1 MDDIKELIEIISKRK
16 LSQIDIFDKSLISQK
31 DTLFSKLY
39 DGVASGE
46 IKTDDDAV
54 KYLYVVGNE
63 LPTENNK
70 VAYRRLKSRFK
81 QRLYNTLYFLDLN
94 QTNLA
99 DLAKKDYA
107 FCLNKLYLSN
117 LLLRY
122 ADNRNASI
130 TLVMEAYPIAQKYN
144 FYDLLKEFSFKLLIF
159 YGMNGKTKQYNEEII
174 RYENFKKE
182 YELEQSAQLIYSK
195 IYLMSNMTKYDPEIL
210 GQQMLVEIDKLIPL
224 YQASSSINTYFS
236 YIRSKLFYFEKFADN
251 VNMIAVCDEFLKNYN
266 NYKSSLLLQNYT
278 DVISLH
284 KLKSLFDVRELQK
297 SNELAMQLESNAR
310 SLNWLTVKEFQ
321 FKANLNYQINR
332 QVLDIAEE
340 VMSSQHYKSTTNPI
354 KERWL
359 LYHAYALLMF
369 QHANQI
375 TYKINIK
382 KLDNQ
387 LETLSQDKAEFNL
400 SFRILEIIYAIALN
414 DLDTAADKISLLEA
428 YQKRH
433 IKHEKYNRFILFLS
447 LLTQA
452 EKRGFNY
459 KELAKL
465 KPYLTL
471 KENFRMQYIN
481 MNEIVFFDKL
491 WEIILDML
499 KTNNNKL
506 FA

>member
-46 IKTDDDAV
+46 IQTDEDAV
-54 KYLYVVGNE
+54 KYLYTVPNE
-63 LPTENNK
+63 SPSENNK

-94 QTNLA
+94 QSNLA

-130 TLVMEAYPIAQKYN
+130 TLVLEAYPIALKNN

-182 YELEQSAQLIYSK
+182 FELEQSAQLIYSK
-195 IYLMSNMTKYDPEIL
+195 IYLMSNMTKYDPKIL
-210 GQQMLVEIDKLIPL
+210 GQQMLAEIEKLIPL
-224 YQASSSINTYFS
+224 YQASTSVNTYFS

-251 VNMIAVCDEFLKNYN
+251 VNMIAVCDEFLKNYKS
-266 NYKSSLLLQNYT
+266 YKSSLLLQNYT

-321 FKANLNYQINR
+321 FKANLNNQFNR
-332 QVLDIAEE
+332 YVLDIVEE
-340 VMSSQHYKSTTNPI
+340 VIGSMHYKSSSNVI

-359 LYHAYALLMF
+359 LYQAYAMLML
-369 QHANQI
+369 QYVNQSP
-375 TYKINIK
+375 YRINIK

-387 LETLSQDKAEFNL
+387 LETISQDKAGFNL
-400 SFRILEIIYAIALN
+400 SFRILEIVYAISLN
-414 DLDTAADKISLLEA
+414 DLDTAADKITLLEA

-433 IKHEKYNRFILFLS
+433 IKQEKYERFILYLS
-447 LLTQA
+447 LLIQA

-459 KELAKL
+459 KELARL
-465 KPYLTL
+465 KPYISL

-499 KTNNNKL
+499 KTNDNKL